1 MDIFGFKFRMV
12 NPVIILIGILKMR
25 VALVLQTR
33 KNIEYINISI
43 DTDHTGTLNEYPCS
57 KPQAGIIN
65 MLSAA

>member
-1 MDIFGFKFRMV
+1 MI
-12 NPVIILIGILKMR
+12 NPVIILISMLRMR
-25 VALVLQTR
+25 VVLVLQTM

-43 DTDHTGTLNEYPCS
+43 DTDHTGPLNEYPFS